1 MTAKTLPARPTAQ
14 SRDWVALA
22 GQFGALI
29 VLGLIFTYFSFATDA
44 FFTAGN
50 LLNVLRQVSI
60 YGILAIGMTFVILT
74 GGIDLSVGAVVALA
88 GLLAAASYK
97 GGFRIMAAGEEGGYG
112 IVVAVGV
119 ALTVGLVAGLLQGGA
134 VIGLKVPPFIATL
147 AGFTAFRGLTLL
159 LSNAAPVSNLDD
171 TYKWAGRDS
180 IGSVPVL
187 VLIFLS
193 LAILGW
199 VILRYTR
206 YGRHVYA
213 VGGNAEAARLSGLN
227 SNRVTMSVYAIS
239 GLLAGL
245 SGYLLSSRLNSAEP
259 NAGVGYELTVIA
271 GVVIGGTSMSGGSGS
286 IPGTILGVVL
296 MGVLSNGLTIM
307 NQSPYFQQIVTG
319 LIILAAVAFDQVVKR
334 RRG

>member
-1 MTAKTLPARPTAQ
+1 MTANTLSARPNVKG
-14 SRDWVALA
+14 RDWVALA
-22 GQFGALI
+22 GQFGALM
-29 VLGLIFTYFSFATDA
+29 VLILIFAYFSLATDA
-44 FFTAGN
+44 FLTTGN

-74 GGIDLSVGAVVALA
+74 GGIDLSVGAVLALA

-97 GGFRIMAAGEEGGYG
+97 GGFRIMAAGEESGYG
-112 IVVAVGV
+112 IVVAIGF
-119 ALTVGLVAGLLQGGA
+119 ALAVGLVAGLLQGGA

-147 AGFTAFRGLTLL
+147 AGFTAFRGMTLL

-180 IGSVPVL
+180 IGDVPVL
-187 VLIFLS
+187 VLIFLL
-193 LAILGW
+193 LAIVGW
-199 VILRYTR
+199 VVLRYTR

-227 SNRVTMSVYAIS
+227 SNRVILSVYAIS

-271 GVVIGGTSMSGGSGS
+271 GVVIGGTSMSGGAGS